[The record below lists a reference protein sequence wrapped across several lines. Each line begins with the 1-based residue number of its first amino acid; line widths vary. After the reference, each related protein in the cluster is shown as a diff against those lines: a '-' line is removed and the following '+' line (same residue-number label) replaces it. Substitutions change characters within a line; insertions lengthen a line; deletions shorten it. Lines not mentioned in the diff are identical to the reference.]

1 MSKIGDRNARTNDM
15 AAFEQLYQSYSPYL
29 MGICCRYLSDDREAE
44 DVLQD
49 AFVKIF
55 SNLHRFHSRGEGSLK
70 AWMSRIVI
78 NEALK
83 TLKKKERFRKEK
95 IEDIPEDIQEE
106 EINSESVPTEVLLKM
121 IRELPQGYRSV
132 FNLYVLDGKSHREI
146 AHLLHIKESTSASQL
161 FKAKALLSQNIKQY
175 LNSHE

>member
-1 MSKIGDRNARTNDM
+1 
-15 AAFEQLYQSYSPYL
+15 
-29 MGICCRYLSDDREAE
+29 
-44 DVLQD
+44 
-49 AFVKIF
+49 
-55 SNLHRFHSRGEGSLK
+55 
-70 AWMSRIVI
+70 MSRIVI

-95 IEDIPEDIQEE
+95 IEDIPEEIQEA

-132 FNLYVLDGKSHREI
+132 FSLYVLDGKSHREI